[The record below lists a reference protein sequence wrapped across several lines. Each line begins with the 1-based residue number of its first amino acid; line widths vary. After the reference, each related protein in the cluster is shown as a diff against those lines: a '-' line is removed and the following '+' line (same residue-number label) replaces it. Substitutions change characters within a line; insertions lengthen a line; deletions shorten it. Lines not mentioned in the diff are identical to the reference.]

1 MASTVESVIEELTDK
16 VGSNLSVISVLK
28 SIDDRLKVVSDT
40 FRKPQDSKLIEAFK
54 AISEKHTDVLSDKLD
69 KTSEK
74 TNTQQDP
81 PKTEE
86 VDERNEPTKHL
97 DALVDKV
104 SSFFSSKKEEKQPEA
119 QKSSKF

>member
-54 AISEKHTDVLSDKLD
+54 AISEKHTDVEDRGIWQQGKPD
-69 KTSEK
+69 HT
-74 TNTQQDP
+74 TQRQ
-81 PKTEE
+81 
-86 VDERNEPTKHL
+86 
-97 DALVDKV
+97 
-104 SSFFSSKKEEKQPEA
+104 
-119 QKSSKF
+119 